1 MANVPSKEELISKL
15 MFLLKYPMQ
24 SLASVVD
31 QIAKKDGEVAPAKE
45 ESAPA
50 PVVEQAEAPVAEVA
64 ETSQEVVAEEVVAPE
79 ETAPVAE
86 ETAPETTDVAES
98 TPTE

>member
-1 MANVPSKEELISKL
+1 
-15 MFLLKYPMQ
+15 MQ

-45 ESAPA
+45 DSAPA
-50 PVVEQAEAPVAEVA
+50 PVVEQVEAPVAEVA
-64 ETSQEVVAEEVVAPE
+64 EPAQEETVTTEEVSE
-79 ETAPVAE
+79 APVAE
-86 ETAPETTDVAES
+86 ETTDVAES